1 MRLDQMRKDIL
12 KEVVNIGAGNAAAA
26 FSEMVDEEV
35 KMTVPKV
42 ELLILEELPAVTG
55 DEEDSIACIMLTF
68 NGEIGGK
75 ILLVLEMDNVEKIL
89 QLIFGSEELPDE
101 NIQHSALNELGNI
114 LSGAYLKAINTFT
127 ELDLSQGIPVSAY
140 DMAGAILSSS
150 IIDYS
155 QSEDYI
161 LLLETEFILDREK
174 IELYYFFIP
183 EKESLEILFERL
195 ERDSGA

>member
-12 KEVVNIGAGNAAAA
+12 KEVVNIGAGNAAAS
-26 FSEMVDEEV
+26 FSEMVDQQI
-35 KMTVPKV
+35 KMTVPRV
-42 ELLILEELPAVTG
+42 ELLKLEELPAVTG
-55 DEEDSIACIMLTF
+55 DEEDYIACIMINF
-68 NGEIGGK
+68 SGEIRGK
-75 ILLVLEMDNVEKIL
+75 ILLVIEMENVEKIL
-89 QLIFGSEELPDE
+89 KLIFAAEELPDKD
-101 NIQHSALNELGNI
+101 IQHSALNELGNI
-114 LSGAYLKAINTFT
+114 LSGAYLKAINNFS
-127 ELDLSQGIPVSAY
+127 ELELSQEVPVSAY

-155 QSEDYI
+155 QSEEYI

-183 EKESLEILFERL
+183 EKESLEILFNRL

>member
-35 KMTVPKV
+35 KMTVPEV
-42 ELLILEELPAVTG
+42 ELLKLEELPAVTG
-55 DEEDSIACIMLTF
+55 NEEDSIACIMLTF
-68 NGEIGGK
+68 SGEIKGK
-75 ILLVLEMDNVEKIL
+75 ILLVLEMDNVQKIL
-89 QLIFGSEELPDE
+89 QLIFGGEELPGED
-101 NIQHSALNELGNI
+101 IQHSALNELGNI

-127 ELDLSQGIPVSAY
+127 ELDLSQEVPVSAY

-155 QSEDYI
+155 QSEEYI
-161 LLLETEFILDREK
+161 LLLETEFSLDREK

-183 EKESLEILFERL
+183 EKESLEILFKRL

>member
-35 KMTVPKV
+35 KMTVPEV
-42 ELLILEELPAVTG
+42 ELLKLAELPAVTG
-55 DEEDSIACIMLTF
+55 DEEDFIACIMLTF
-68 NGEIGGK
+68 NGEISGK

-89 QLIFGSEELPDE
+89 QLIFESEELPDE
-101 NIQHSALNELGNI
+101 DIQHSALNELGNI

-127 ELDLSQGIPVSAY
+127 ELDLSQEVPVSAY

-155 QSEDYI
+155 HSEEYI

>member
-35 KMTVPKV
+35 KMTVPAV
-42 ELLILEELPAVTG
+42 ELLRLEELPAVTG
-55 DEEDSIACIMLTF
+55 DEEDFIACVMLAF
-68 NGEIGGK
+68 EGQISGK

-89 QLIFGSEELPDE
+89 KLIFGTEELPEED
-101 NIQHSALNELGNI
+101 IQHSALNELGNI

-127 ELDLSQGIPVSAY
+127 ELELSQEVPVSAY

-150 IIDYS
+150 IIDYG
-155 QSEDYI
+155 QSEEYI
-161 LLLETEFILDREK
+161 LLLETEFILAKEK

-183 EKESLEILFERL
+183 EKESLGILFERL
-195 ERDSGA
+195 ERDNGA

>member
-35 KMTVPKV
+35 KMTVPEV
-42 ELLILEELPAVTG
+42 ELLELEDLPAITG
-55 DEEDSIACIMLTF
+55 NEEDCIACIMLTF
-68 NGEIGGK
+68 SGEISGK
-75 ILLVLEMDNVEKIL
+75 ILLVLEMENVEKIL
-89 QLIFGSEELPDE
+89 QLIFGSEELPEED
-101 NIQHSALNELGNI
+101 IQHSALNELGNI

-127 ELDLSQGIPVSAY
+127 ELDLNQDVPVSAY

-161 LLLETEFILDREK
+161 LLLETEFILAREK
-174 IELYYFFIP
+174 IELYYFFVP
-183 EKESLEILFERL
+183 EKESLEILFARL
-195 ERDSGA
+195 ERDNGA

>member
-35 KMTVPKV
+35 KMTVPEV
-42 ELLILEELPAVTG
+42 ELLKLEELPAVTG
-55 DEEDSIACIMLTF
+55 NEEDSIACIMLTF
-68 NGEIGGK
+68 SGEIKGK
-75 ILLVLEMDNVEKIL
+75 ILLVLEMDNVQKIL
-89 QLIFGSEELPDE
+89 QLIFGGEELPGED
-101 NIQHSALNELGNI
+101 IQHSALTELGNI

-127 ELDLSQGIPVSAY
+127 ELDLSQEVPVSAY

-155 QSEDYI
+155 QSEEYI
-161 LLLETEFILDREK
+161 LLLETEFSLDREK

-183 EKESLEILFERL
+183 EKESLEILFKRL

>member
-35 KMTVPKV
+35 KMTVPEV
-42 ELLILEELPAVTG
+42 ELLKMEELPAVTG

-68 NGEIGGK
+68 NGEISGK
-75 ILLVLEMDNVEKIL
+75 ILLVLEMNNVEKIL
-89 QLIFGSEELPDE
+89 KLIFGSEELPEE

-127 ELDLSQGIPVSAY
+127 ELDLSQEVPVSAY

-155 QSEDYI
+155 QSEDHI